1 MVGFDDVSP
10 HSTRVANLT
19 FVVGIG
25 SLGTRVVSELRGLLR
40 TAEEGH
46 RRAVTS
52 WCCTDKESG
61 LTEIAQ
67 HFLSN
72 KNLDLLE
79 QMGYQIPGRGVGQ
92 PPRLSVVF
100 VVDLD
105 DAQASQFLEQARK
118 DLKPLCDTTTLAI
131 VALGEGPAAK
141 IISHDVVSKHPWN
154 CAISIPTQD
163 RVAGVRSANDVV
175 ATVAR
180 LVFLLSVADQPHF
193 GSKIL
198 GHVGSSSVSGT
209 SITNIGGAFLDCGLE
224 ELLDA
229 LSGPVAGKLLERQ
242 FKDAKN
248 FQPAAAFDDLRRA
261 KLLELVKPEAL
272 ARKLLARTPFTLS
285 ADQGEVWHIGL
296 PSGIITAELERVPR
310 RRWIAVLLKLRDLFD
325 FTKARQWREA
335 IEAAESELLESL
347 DTAIKEDVRRLHHYE
362 RGPDRL
368 LTWASLAQAVLEVQ
382 PDIARS
388 ANADFDRAVEALREE
403 IRNAPNAIA
412 IWVRVAL
419 LAWLGAEGMRYLA
432 ALLLGNVLGWVVFGV
447 ALLVAAVL
455 GFRLLERAYRGLY
468 SALRA
473 AQEALMLTYE
483 AQTRDN
489 LILVLDRVRS
499 HLLTGV
505 RDEVHRLQTQ
515 VGIAST
521 LAISMAGDFGADAMA
536 DLVNVERLVP
546 VALRASLLDSL
557 NLPFATLQS
566 KAAGDGKFVPD
577 PTDGEDC
584 MAQTVSGL
592 REFAKKHLESRL
604 DDLSLLHLIEFR
616 DQEEPG
622 FLNRVVRD
630 LDRRAT
636 ALAGRAPLRATWHG
650 PTEVL
655 IRFHDRIVAL
665 DSAAIEEPESF
676 AMLGCLK
683 VGSSL
688 TLPRGEAG

>member
-209 SITNIGGAFLDCGLE
+209 SITNIGGH
-224 ELLDA
+224 
-229 LSGPVAGKLLERQ
+229 SWTVA
-242 FKDAKN
+242 
-248 FQPAAAFDDLRRA
+248 
-261 KLLELVKPEAL
+261 
-272 ARKLLARTPFTLS
+272 
-285 ADQGEVWHIGL
+285 
-296 PSGIITAELERVPR
+296 
-310 RRWIAVLLKLRDLFD
+310 
-325 FTKARQWREA
+325 
-335 IEAAESELLESL
+335 
-347 DTAIKEDVRRLHHYE
+347 
-362 RGPDRL
+362 
-368 LTWASLAQAVLEVQ
+368 
-382 PDIARS
+382 
-388 ANADFDRAVEALREE
+388 
-403 IRNAPNAIA
+403 
-412 IWVRVAL
+412 
-419 LAWLGAEGMRYLA
+419 
-432 ALLLGNVLGWVVFGV
+432 
-447 ALLVAAVL
+447 
-455 GFRLLERAYRGLY
+455 
-468 SALRA
+468 
-473 AQEALMLTYE
+473 
-483 AQTRDN
+483 
-489 LILVLDRVRS
+489 
-499 HLLTGV
+499 
-505 RDEVHRLQTQ
+505 
-515 VGIAST
+515 
-521 LAISMAGDFGADAMA
+521 
-536 DLVNVERLVP
+536 
-546 VALRASLLDSL
+546 
-557 NLPFATLQS
+557 S
-566 KAAGDGKFVPD
+566 K
-577 PTDGEDC
+577 
-584 MAQTVSGL
+584 
-592 REFAKKHLESRL
+592 
-604 DDLSLLHLIEFR
+604 
-616 DQEEPG
+616 
-622 FLNRVVRD
+622 
-630 LDRRAT
+630 
-636 ALAGRAPLRATWHG
+636 
-650 PTEVL
+650 
-655 IRFHDRIVAL
+655 
-665 DSAAIEEPESF
+665 SF
-676 AMLGCLK
+676 
-683 VGSSL
+683 
-688 TLPRGEAG
+688 